1 MMAKMGAVLGAG
13 IIDAGG
19 RNSVIALRSR
29 AGFAKMSSIVGMAIW
44 LQHWYWFPLA
54 HFLSLS
60 FAPTPLIGL
69 NENLEMPKEEKG
81 EEKKAV
87 KTVELSTTARNRAKA
102 RGKKH
107 TQEEGDVDMDDGS
120 TKKDTS
126 ADEKATSKAEE
137 PTAEGKDD
145 KSEKEKAKKEPAEP

>member
-1 MMAKMGAVLGAG
+1 MM
-13 IIDAGG
+13 
-19 RNSVIALRSR
+19 
-29 AGFAKMSSIVGMAIW
+29 
-44 LQHWYWFPLA
+44 
-54 HFLSLS
+54 
-60 FAPTPLIGL
+60 
-69 NENLEMPKEEKG
+69 KEEKG

-145 KSEKEKAKKEPAEP
+145 KSEKEKAKKEPAEPGRLACVRLVPGSFFNPCHSHAEPSFSILQNPCRVTFPQQRYIQLHFSSQRFRPVRKVMSSLNFCMQTLSG